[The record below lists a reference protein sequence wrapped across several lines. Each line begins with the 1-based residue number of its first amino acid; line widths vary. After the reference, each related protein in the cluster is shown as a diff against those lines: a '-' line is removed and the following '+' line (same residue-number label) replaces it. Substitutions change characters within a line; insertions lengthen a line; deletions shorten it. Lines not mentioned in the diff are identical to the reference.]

1 MRNIYL
7 NGLAII
13 VLILSTIS
21 CTKDSIK
28 DDVNSTS
35 QKEFK
40 SDIVWNNYLDGV
52 HVATIDT
59 NQTVAVTFADG
70 ITNTTFSFSTE
81 ALYFKWAENQNYTL
95 DGKKLDLISIQT
107 NLTTIGEYATR
118 THADDYYDQYGTI
131 RQDVLNLMD
140 SLKINHEPKVG
151 SRQLWDEE
159 YFVNSIH
166 FSGFIPIPTLG
177 SARNRAESAKQIG
190 VLNFNAY
197 CDKRWFLGSRYY
209 WYSNG
214 ISEKDDL
221 HDIGWANRWESIS
234 SL

>member
-1 MRNIYL
+1 MRNKYL

-21 CTKDSIK
+21 CAKDSIK
-28 DDVNSTS
+28 VDDNSTS
-35 QKEFK
+35 QKEIK

-52 HVATIDT
+52 QVASIDT
-59 NQTVAVTFADG
+59 NQTIAVTFADG
-70 ITNTTFSFSTE
+70 VTNTTFSFSTE
-81 ALYFKWAENQNYTL
+81 TLYFRWAEKQNYTL
-95 DGKKLDLISIQT
+95 DGQKLDLVSIQI
-107 NLTTIGEYATR
+107 NLTIIGEYAIL

-131 RQDVLNLMD
+131 RQDVIDLMD

-151 SRQLWDEE
+151 TRQLWDEE
-159 YFVNSIH
+159 DFVSSIH
-166 FSGFIPIPTLG
+166 FSGLSPIPSLG

-190 VLNFNAY
+190 LLNFNAY
-197 CDKRWFLGSRYY
+197 CDKRWFMGSRYY

-221 HDIGWANRWESIS
+221 HDISWANRWESIS
-234 SL
+234 IL